1 MHNLP
6 VLWLVVGLLSL
17 CHAPVP
23 IVGQLKV
30 ALLLCVVHAVQC
42 AVSVPGLWSR
52 QQWQLVWAGPRVL
65 LCSRAETGHRRRA
78 RPAMAQRLRPTIR
91 SWLSPPLSLS
101 LSRSLSLSLALSLLH
116 LKSHPQ
122 NSNGLRK
129 RLWKWWEHDKPLDQI
144 TAGLAQPLCNELTYS
159 KSNKSTCRNVSFR
172 SLFFFSTCYCSVL
185 VTIMMLC
192 YLACFGGCRIV
203 ISQLL
208 LRPI

>member
-65 LCSRAETGHRRRA
+65 LCSRAEPGH
-78 RPAMAQRLRPTIR
+78 PGGCGQPWHKGCGKQKR
-91 SWLSPPLSLS
+91 SWLLSLS
-101 LSRSLSLSLALSLLH
+101 PLH

-122 NSNGLRK
+122 TVTD
-129 RLWKWWEHDKPLDQI
+129 WEKDHGSDESTTTLDRI
-144 TAGLAQPLCNELTYS
+144 TLGSAQPLCNELTSS
-159 KSNKSTCRNVSFR
+159 KSR
-172 SLFFFSTCYCSVL
+172 SQHAEMFCFLFFISFFLFSFLWQPWCFAIWHAL
-185 VTIMMLC
+185 VAAGLYFSI
-192 YLACFGGCRIV
+192 I
-203 ISQLL
+203 
-208 LRPI
+208 P

>member
-23 IVGQLKV
+23 IVDQLRV

-65 LCSRAETGHRRRA
+65 LCSRAEPGHPGGCGQPWHKGCNQQKGPGFSLA
-78 RPAMAQRLRPTIR
+78 SL
-91 SWLSPPLSLS
+91 SVCVSLSP
-101 LSRSLSLSLALSLLH
+101 LH

-122 NSNGLRK
+122 TVTD
-129 RLWKWWEHDKPLDQI
+129 WEKDHGSDESTTTLDQI
-144 TAGLAQPLCNELTYS
+144 TLGLAQPLCNELTSS
-159 KSNKSTCRNVSFR
+159 KSTSQHAEMFCFLFCLS
-172 SLFFFSTCYCSVL
+172 FFFLFLFWWQPWCFATWHAL
-185 VTIMMLC
+185 VTAGL
-192 YLACFGGCRIV
+192 YFSFTL
-203 ISQLL
+203 
-208 LRPI
+208 

>member
-23 IVGQLKV
+23 IVGQLRV

-65 LCSRAETGHRRRA
+65 LCSRAENGHRRRA

-101 LSRSLSLSLALSLLH
+101 LSLSLSVALSLLH
-116 LKSHPQ
+116 LKTHPQ
-122 NSNGLRK
+122 TVVD
-129 RLWKWWEHDKPLDQI
+129 WEKDYGSDESTTNPWTKSLKVW
-144 TAGLAQPLCNELTYS
+144 LSLCAMNWPPPNQTSQHAEM
-159 KSNKSTCRNVSFR
+159 FR
-172 SLFFFSTCYCSVL
+172 FVFCFFSTSYSSVL
-185 VTIMMLC
+185 MTIMMLC